1 MLKTTQRNL
10 VNNQKKKPFLSRK
23 KVGWNNNYIAPER
36 IVMWTLKVFVW
47 INFEWELHELVTS
60 IFE

>member
-10 VNNQKKKPFLSRK
+10 VNNQKKKPFFSRK

-47 INFEWELHELVTS
+47 INFEWELHDLVTS

>member
-10 VNNQKKKPFLSRK
+10 VNNQKKKPLLSWK

-47 INFEWELHELVTS
+47 INFEWELHELITS

>member
-10 VNNQKKKPFLSRK
+10 VNNQKKKPLLSWK
-23 KVGWNNNYIAPER
+23 KVSWNNNYIAPER

-47 INFEWELHELVTS
+47 INFEWELHELITS